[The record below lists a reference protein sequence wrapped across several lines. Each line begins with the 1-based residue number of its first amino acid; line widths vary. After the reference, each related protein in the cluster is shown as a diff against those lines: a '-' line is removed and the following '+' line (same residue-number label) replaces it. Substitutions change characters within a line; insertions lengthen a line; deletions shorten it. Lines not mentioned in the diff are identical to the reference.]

1 MQLIYEFNKI
11 VGNGE
16 ADFLKNF
23 GALTSDGSQEE
34 KIKYLTETQKR
45 RSSSS
50 EIVECLITVYPVSYI
65 DC

>member
-1 MQLIYEFNKI
+1 MIYEFNKI
-11 VGNGE
+11 MGNGE

-23 GALTSDGSQEE
+23 GALTSDGSQKE
-34 KIKYLTETQKR
+34 KIKYLTDTQKC

-50 EIVECLITVYPVSYI
+50 EIVESLITVYPVSYI

>member
-34 KIKYLTETQKR
+34 EMKYLTETQKHM
-45 RSSSS
+45 SSPSDILES
-50 EIVECLITVYPVSYI
+50 LITVAIPSK
-65 DC
+65 